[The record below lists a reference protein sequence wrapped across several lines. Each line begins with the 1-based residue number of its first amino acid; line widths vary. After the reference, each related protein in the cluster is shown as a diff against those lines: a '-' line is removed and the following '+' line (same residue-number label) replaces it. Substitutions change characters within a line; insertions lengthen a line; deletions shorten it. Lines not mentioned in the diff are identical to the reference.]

1 MSHKYTKLV
10 NSDDDNLN
18 SVSPSSIKLKVNAK
32 TPELIH
38 LGNLRNDTN
47 DSNLSRRGK
56 SSPDSSPVRST
67 VEKAYITY
75 EIADKDSLSA
85 IALKFRISVT
95 ELKQV
100 NKIVVDSDFFTRKTL
115 KIPVQ
120 KHSFLLE
127 ETEKTNEQS
136 SPIQNSSD
144 STTSSSDPTLKLLRK
159 NEKSTQKITEKLQ
172 NIQNTYQSSLPPSA
186 RSGPILPPIEDNQST
201 MRFLRGSNE
210 ESPSI
215 LGNWKFLLA
224 CMIIGLVVGPFVY
237 GYLYKVE
244 HDTSTNSTTTANP

>member
-1 MSHKYTKLV
+1 M
-10 NSDDDNLN
+10 NEDDDKLN
-18 SVSPSSIKLKVNAK
+18 SVSSSSVKLKVNAD

-56 SSPDSSPVRST
+56 NSNESSPVRLT
-67 VEKAYITY
+67 VEKAFINYDIK
-75 EIADKDSLSA
+75 DKDTLSA
-85 IALKFRISVT
+85 IALKFRINVT

-100 NKIVVDSDFFTRKTL
+100 NKIVADSDFFTRKTL

-127 ETEKTNEQS
+127 EKEYQREES
-136 SPIQNSSD
+136 SPINGSSD
-144 STTSSSDPTLKLLRK
+144 SYSSSSNPTQKLLKK

-172 NIQNTYQSSLPPSA
+172 NSLQNSYQSSLSPSA
-186 RSGPILPPIEDNQST
+186 RSGPILPPIEDAQST
-201 MRFLRGSNE
+201 MRFLRSSSP
-210 ESPSI
+210 ESSSL

-224 CMIIGLVVGPFVY
+224 CVIIGLVVGPAVY
-237 GYLYKVE
+237 GYLFFEE
-244 HDTSTNSTTTANP
+244 HHQSTTTQP